1 MNIRLTATSLLLV
14 LGLADAHAQTQTAPD
29 AWFRR
34 SPKPNDFSAA
44 KLPWNSFSLE
54 LPKNW
59 QLVPGYGGILLTAVE
74 KTRNNQ
80 ATAAIALEQM
90 LLVEP
95 LAVNEIDAVLAGLET
110 AAARQRDPAGQDFDQ
125 QVKEANGRRFVLI
138 QYSRPGLNGMDR
150 VVQYAIPS
158 GRVMYRLICIA
169 PAAQLTEKYQA
180 MFAHVA
186 QSFKPS
192 DQGTH

>member
-1 MNIRLTATSLLLV
+1 MNIRVTAACVLVALSL
-14 LGLADAHAQTQTAPD
+14 AYPHAQSPTAPD

-34 SPKPNDFSAA
+34 STKANDFGVA
-44 KLPWNSFSLE
+44 KLPWNTFSIE
-54 LPKNW
+54 LPKDW

-80 ATAAIALEQM
+80 ATAAIVLEQM

-95 LAVNEIDAVLAGLET
+95 LAANDIDAVIAGLET
-110 AAARQRDPAGQDFDQ
+110 ANAQQRDPAGQDFDQ
-125 QVKEANGRRFVLI
+125 QVKEADGQRFVFI
-138 QYSRPGLNGMDR
+138 QYSRPGLNGQDR
-150 VVQYAIPS
+150 IVQYAIPS

-169 PAAQLTEKYQA
+169 PAAQLTTKYQA

-186 QSFKPS
+186 RSFKPS
-192 DQGTH
+192 IQGSK

>member
-1 MNIRLTATSLLLV
+1 MNIRLTATSLLV
-14 LGLADAHAQTQTAPD
+14 VFGLAHTHAQSQTAAD
-29 AWFRR
+29 VWFRR
-34 SPKPNDFSAA
+34 STKPDDFSAA
-44 KLPWNSFSLE
+44 KLPWNTFSIE

-95 LAVNEIDAVLAGLET
+95 LAVNDIDAVLAGLET

-125 QVKEANGRRFVLI
+125 QVKEADGRRIVFI
-138 QYSRPGLNGMDR
+138 QYSRPGLNGLDR
-150 VVQYAIPS
+150 VVLYAIPS

-169 PAAQLTEKYQA
+169 PAAQLTTTYQA
-180 MFAHVA
+180 TFAHVA
-186 QSFKPS
+186 RSFKPS
-192 DQGTH
+192 TQGSK

>member
-1 MNIRLTATSLLLV
+1 M
-14 LGLADAHAQTQTAPD
+14 
-29 AWFRR
+29 
-34 SPKPNDFSAA
+34 
-44 KLPWNSFSLE
+44 
-54 LPKNW
+54 
-59 QLVPGYGGILLTAVE
+59 E

-95 LAVNEIDAVLAGLET
+95 LAVNDIDAVLAGLEE

-125 QVKEANGRRFVLI
+125 QVKEADGRRFVFI
-138 QYSRPGLNGMDR
+138 QYSRPGLNGLDR

-169 PAAQLTEKYQA
+169 PAAQLTTKYQA

-186 QSFKPS
+186 RSFKPS
-192 DQGTH
+192 GAGSN

>member
-1 MNIRLTATSLLLV
+1 MNIRLTATALLV
-14 LGLADAHAQTQTAPD
+14 GLIIADTHAQSQTAPD
-29 AWFRR
+29 AWFRA
-34 SPKPNDFSAA
+34 STKPKDFGAA
-44 KLPWNSFSLE
+44 KLPWNSFSIE

-59 QLVPGYGGILLTAVE
+59 QMVPGYGGILLTAVE

-80 ATAAIALEQM
+80 AIAAIALEQM

-95 LAVNEIDAVLAGLET
+95 LAANDIDAVLAGLEE
-110 AAARQRDPAGQDFDQ
+110 AAARQRDPSGKDFVQ
-125 QVKEANGRRFVLI
+125 QVKEADGRRFVFI
-138 QYSRPGLNGMDR
+138 QYSRPGLNGLDR

-169 PAAQLTEKYQA
+169 PAALLTTKYQA

-186 QSFKPS
+186 RSFKPS
-192 DQGTH
+192 GAASN